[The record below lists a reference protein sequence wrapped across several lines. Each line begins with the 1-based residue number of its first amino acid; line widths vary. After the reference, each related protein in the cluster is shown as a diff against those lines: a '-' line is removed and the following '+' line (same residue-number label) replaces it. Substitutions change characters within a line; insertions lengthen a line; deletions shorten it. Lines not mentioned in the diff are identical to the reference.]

1 MLDWLSKE
9 LLETYCFSN
18 IDEDRTRS
26 KEVIING
33 RSYIKYGVECATT
46 VVALKYKVFDP
57 SINRHKFVILY
68 GIARQNPGDLIIT
81 AEEGKEIAMENALIN
96 PVMKVEYMNDLFH
109 NSNLIDSETYSGDYS
124 PVEISPE
131 YMNDP
136 DAFTV
141 NLFMRAYVAGLP
153 VKFVNTKQELKSL
166 NKDLKLYNR
175 KTGMKSNE
183 YYHQYYVDFRNKF
196 MKD

>member
-18 IDEDRTRS
+18 VDEDRTGS
-26 KEVIING
+26 KKVIING
-33 RSYIKYGVECATT
+33 RTYIKYGVECATT
-46 VVALKYKVFDP
+46 IIALKYKVFDP

-81 AEEGKEIAMENALIN
+81 VEEGKEIAMENALIN
-96 PVMKVEYMNDLFH
+96 PVMKVEYMN
-109 NSNLIDSETYSGDYS
+109 N
-124 PVEISPE
+124 
-131 YMNDP
+131 P
-136 DAFTV
+136 DAFII
-141 NLFMRAYVAGLP
+141 NLFMRAYVSGLP
-153 VKFVNTKQELKSL
+153 VKFVNTKQELNLL

-175 KTGMKSNE
+175 KSGMKSNE
-183 YYHQYYVDFRNKF
+183 YYHQYYIDYRNKF

>member
-33 RSYIKYGVECATT
+33 RPYIKYGVECATT

-57 SINRHKFVILY
+57 SINRHKFAILY

-96 PVMKVEYMNDLFH
+96 PVMKVEYMND
-109 NSNLIDSETYSGDYS
+109 
-124 PVEISPE
+124 
-131 YMNDP
+131 P

-141 NLFMRAYVAGLP
+141 NLFMRAYVAGLS